1 MPQPVRLVKPLPIR
15 PVAKRPKAAAK
26 PPARVLPTVSPSLTD
41 HVSRIQALEASMREA
56 RSAQESQFL
65 QMMKFVVLRH
75 LSLMAILA
83 EGRTPERIAAEIRK
97 GVEDGAR
104 KIADGKTLGE
114 VKELDMTL
122 QQQLRQVVLAFK
134 S

>member
-1 MPQPVRLVKPLPIR
+1 
-15 PVAKRPKAAAK
+15 
-26 PPARVLPTVSPSLTD
+26 
-41 HVSRIQALEASMREA
+41 
-56 RSAQESQFL
+56 
-65 QMMKFVVLRH
+65 MKFVVLRH

-83 EGRTPERIAAEIRK
+83 EGRTPERIATEIRK

-134 S
+134 G